1 MLISLQ
7 GAIMGFSIAAPVG
20 PIGLL
25 CIRRSMR
32 DGRLAGFISG
42 LGAATAD
49 TIFGIVAALGLTAI
63 TDFLVA
69 HRTSIQLIGG
79 VFLLAIGI
87 RLVRSR
93 PIDVTAETANATNL
107 FKAYASTLLLT
118 LANPITVFTFL
129 GIFANLGIQASLVI
143 PTNAAWLVAGVFVGS
158 AAWWLILSGSSS
170 WLSRRLDVGG
180 LRWINIGA
188 GSLVL
193 AFGLWQFVQ
202 VAFKI

>member
-93 PIDVTAETANATNL
+93 PIDVTAETAHATNL